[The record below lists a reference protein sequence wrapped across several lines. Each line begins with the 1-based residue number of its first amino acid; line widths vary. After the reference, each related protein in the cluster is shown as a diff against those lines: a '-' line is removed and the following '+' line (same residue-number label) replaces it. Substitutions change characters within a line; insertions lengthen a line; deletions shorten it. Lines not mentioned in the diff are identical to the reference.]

1 MDKPNKSEPMYTT
14 TVKMPWSLLEKLKKR
29 QKEVEENYPLE
40 RASLSEV
47 IRRAIYDGLQW
58 VKNRND

>member
-1 MDKPNKSEPMYTT
+1 MYTT